1 VVGVTNVPAATVCA
15 LVIVVFGRW
24 KVLASLEHESALAG
38 VAVVAAV
45 AASATSAPIFQMVVA
60 VFGFS
65 NVVMPSLPFL
75 SFRSTDAVR
84 LMPFGFL
91 GP

>member
-1 VVGVTNVPAATVCA
+1 
-15 LVIVVFGRW
+15 VIVVFGRW

-38 VAVVAAV
+38 VAAV